1 MLNFTDESKNDMFV
15 PNFSL
20 FLYTDGS
27 QIWPLL
33 FVQHI
38 IWIDNLFYEKN
49 SVMALPN
56 STVHGI
62 SYTLI
67 LH

>member
-1 MLNFTDESKNDMFV
+1 MFV
-15 PNFSL
+15 PNFSI

-27 QIWPLL
+27 QISPLL
-33 FVQHI
+33 FVHHI
-38 IWIDNLFYEKN
+38 IWIDINLFYEKN

-67 LH
+67 LY